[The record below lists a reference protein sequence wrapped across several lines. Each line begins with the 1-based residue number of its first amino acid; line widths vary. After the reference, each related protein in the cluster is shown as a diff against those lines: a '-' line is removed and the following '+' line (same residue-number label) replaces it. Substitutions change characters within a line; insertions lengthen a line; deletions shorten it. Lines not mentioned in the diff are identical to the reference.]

1 MSIQDL
7 TPQLRTRLRKVEW
20 ITGLFLGVTALLML
34 GGFFYFVKQT
44 AVTRGWFIT
53 YVPYY
58 TYMPDATG
66 FKPGTPVKM
75 MGFNVGEVTEVN
87 AVGLEARASWDYYQ
101 TNNFNVFVAFKI
113 KEPYFGYIG
122 ADARVQIGGFPV
134 ELAGGNFIELN
145 PSSNNSMLTV
155 VTNLPDGKRKWWSAW
170 GRSQKSLGVLWDKY
184 AYTPE
189 PKFAQYGALTN
200 KQKGYYLE
208 LNRSETLLAQAQ
220 RILKNADEITAF
232 LRQDLPQVATE
243 AVNTL
248 NSARS
253 SINSLTND
261 VVLTLITA
269 REAVASLTN
278 DLAGLVGNTRR
289 ITGQVADVIPG
300 LTNDIARTL
309 ASSQQ
314 LMDAVNLQLP
324 SIAQNVNLTLTNLN
338 VLLLRDTNIMANTS
352 LLVSNVNNLL
362 IRHWLFRSAF
372 KPAKPAPKPRSPV
385 MPSDPAS
392 ESSRPTGLHPS
403 DLRGAGRQ

>member
-44 AVTRGWFIT
+44 AATRGWFIT

-87 AVGLEARASWDYYQ
+87 AVSLEERASWDYYQ

-113 KEPYFGYIG
+113 KQPYFGYIG

-134 ELAGGNFIELN
+134 ELAGGNFIELS
-145 PSSNNSMLTV
+145 PSSINSVVT
-155 VTNLPDGKRKWWSAW
+155 VTNLPHGK
-170 GRSQKSLGVLWDKY
+170 LGVLWEKY
-184 AYTPE
+184 AYSPE
-189 PKFAQYGALTN
+189 PKFAKYGALTN
-200 KQKGYYLE
+200 KQKGYYLV
-208 LNRSETLLAQAQ
+208 LDRSETLLAQAQ

-232 LRQDLPQVATE
+232 LRRDLPQVASE

-248 NSARS
+248 NSART

-278 DLAGLVGNTRR
+278 DLAGLVSNTRR

-314 LMDAVNLQLP
+314 LMDSVNLQLP

-338 VLLLRDTNIMANTS
+338 VLLLRDTNITANTS
-352 LLVSNVNNLL
+352 VLVSNVNNLL
-362 IRHWLFRSAF
+362 TRHWLFRSAF
-372 KPAKPAPKPRSPV
+372 KPAKPAKPAPKPRSPAL
-385 MPSDPAS
+385 PSDPAS
-392 ESSRPTGLHPS
+392 ESSESSRLHPS
-403 DLRGAGRQ
+403 DLRGAGR